1 VSDPWLVVVDM
12 QRVFADAEASPWGMG
27 ADFDAIVP
35 NVRALVDAYEG
46 RVVMTRFV
54 AAAEPQGAW
63 VDYYRDWPFAL
74 EPSAAPLWD
83 VVDALAPAVGVPVVD
98 APTFGKWG
106 PELLAATGGSRH
118 LDLCGV
124 STDCCVITT
133 ALAAADDGCWVRV
146 ASDACAGVT
155 PDDHQRALDAM
166 AMFPPQLT
174 ITTTATL
181 LA

>member
-1 VSDPWLVVVDM
+1 MSEPWLVVVDM

-27 ADFDAIVP
+27 ADFDAVVP
-35 NVRALVDAYEG
+35 QVRSLVDAYAG
-46 RVVMTRFV
+46 RVVYTRFV
-54 AAAEPQGAW
+54 APAEPLDAW
-63 VDYYRDWPFAL
+63 ADYYRDWPFAL
-74 EPSAAPLWD
+74 ESSAAPLWE
-83 VVDALAPAVGVPVVD
+83 VVDALAPAPGVPVVD

-106 PELLAATGGSRH
+106 AELDAATGGARR

-133 ALAAADDGCWVRV
+133 ALAAADAGCWVRV
-146 ASDACAGVT
+146 AADACAGVT
-155 PDDHQRALDAM
+155 PADHQRALDTM

-174 ITTTATL
+174 ITTTESL